1 MSWPAADFAPD
12 ADALVSWW
20 VVDALVDALVGTPVE
35 AALAA
40 FVPGWLSGTWPFE
53 RVRFGVE

>member
-20 VVDALVDALVGTPVE
+20 VIDALVGTPVE

-40 FVPGWLSGTWPFE
+40 FVPRWLTRAWPFD